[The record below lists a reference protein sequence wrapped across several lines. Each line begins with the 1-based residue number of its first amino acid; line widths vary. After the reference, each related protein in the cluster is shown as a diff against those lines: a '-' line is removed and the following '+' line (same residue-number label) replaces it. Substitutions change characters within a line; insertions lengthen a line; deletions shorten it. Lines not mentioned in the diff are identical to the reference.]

1 MYELEC
7 GNRRKRKVKASLKQM
22 LTVGMRLKKGTLH
35 IIFNSVLPG
44 ADVSSDFFTFL
55 ELWAHSDIG
64 WAIAVLFFM
73 FLPFLF
79 KFSEFVVDLCRGKVK
94 ENNVVGLLLHLPFVF
109 LFFWTDGP
117 GDPYTV

>member
-1 MYELEC
+1 MAAKQPGLAYSMYELEC

-44 ADVSSDFFTFL
+44 ADVSSDFLTFL

-73 FLPFLF
+73 FPLQVLR
-79 KFSEFVVDLCRGKVK
+79 VCG
-94 ENNVVGLLLHLPFVF
+94 
-109 LFFWTDGP
+109 
-117 GDPYTV
+117 